1 MSVFSSLSTQYP
13 TWYALSSFLK
23 SEAGGFLRID
33 DNHTTEQPF
42 ALIRYVKGKSNLEL
56 PHVRAFR
63 SVVWDVSKNI
73 PVSIA
78 PMKSEN
84 GEDLPEDTPI
94 TDYTI
99 EPFVDGVM
107 ICGFYDEYNKE
118 WRFHTRST
126 LDANCRFFSQT
137 KSFITLFKEA
147 ISVSLKPKKDSWK
160 AFLDTLNPEIQYTW
174 VLQHPEN
181 RVVVSIPSPTI
192 VCVQKQRY
200 AGGELT
206 AALGEKT
213 QFDVK
218 PVTLPNWDDLRV
230 RLLLDNAKFKHNTQG
245 YVVKRGVNKRWK
257 IRTSSYNQV
266 RKMRGNSARRDFLW
280 LSLWRSNT
288 LSHYLAIYPEERI
301 PSKRVIDKWK
311 QITAAVYHIYND
323 VFKVRSM
330 PSNTVPAKYRPFV
343 FGLHTHYIN
352 DLRPHG
358 KVIDWKEAVS
368 FMNGRDT
375 AQALHAINWEIRAAA
390 NATPSGEQVPME
402 GETNLADE
410 AQPTE
415 PLASEKQPDD
425 KRDSPITAVV

>member
-13 TWYALSSFLK
+13 TWESLSSFLK
-23 SEAGGFLRID
+23 SEAGGFLRVD
-33 DNHTTEQPF
+33 DHSKPEQPF
-42 ALIRYVKGKSNLEL
+42 ALIRYVKGKSNLDL

-84 GEDLPEDTPI
+84 GEDLPEDTLI

-107 ICGFYDEYNKE
+107 VCGFYDEYNKE

-147 ISVSLKPKKDSWK
+147 ISISLKPNKDSWNT
-160 AFLDTLNPEIQYTW
+160 FLEGLNKELQYSW

-218 PVTLPNWDDLRV
+218 PVTLPSWDDLSLPSWDDLRA

-257 IRTSSYNQV
+257 IRTSAYNQV

-288 LSHYLAIYPEERI
+288 LRNYLAIYPEERDLA
-301 PSKRVIDKWK
+301 KKVVDKWK

-323 VFKVRSM
+323 VFKTRSM
-330 PSNTVPAKYRPFV
+330 NKANIAAKYRPFV
-343 FGLHTHYIN
+343 FGLHNHYIN
-352 DLRPHG
+352 NLRPHG
-358 KVIDWKEAVS
+358 KVVDWKEAVS

-390 NATPSGEQVPME
+390 EQVPVE
-402 GETNLADE
+402 GQSNLADE
-410 AQPTE
+410 ALPAE
-415 PLASEKQPDD
+415 IIADD
-425 KRDSPITAVV
+425 NDRGETTVTGFV